1 MNWTEFLNIASK
13 LPLIDTENLFAGIA
27 NPAGIEVQISRW
39 KKAGKIIQ
47 LKRGIYLLA
56 EPYRKIEPY
65 EFYIAGVLSRPS
77 YVSLE
82 KALEYHNM
90 IPEAV
95 TTYTSITAK
104 RETRFVSEAGIF
116 EYRHINK
123 SLFWG
128 YNSVT
133 VNGQTAFIASCEK
146 AVLDYFYI
154 KKPDISLDY
163 IEGLRLQNVN
173 NINVK
178 KLFEYARRFNR
189 QKILYAAQLVKE
201 YITLTGTGEKTL

>member
-1 MNWTEFLNIASK
+1 MTAK
-13 LPLIDTENLFAGIA
+13 LPLIDTENLFAGIPD
-27 NPAGIEVQISRW
+27 PAGIEVQISRW

-47 LKRGIYLLA
+47 LKRGMYLLA

-82 KALEYHNM
+82 KALEYYSL

-104 RETRFVSEAGIF
+104 RETIFVSEAGIF

-133 VNGQTAFIASCEK
+133 VNNQTAFVASCEK

-163 IEGLRLQNVN
+163 LEELRLQNVN
-173 NINVK
+173 KINIK

-189 QKILYAAQLVKE
+189 QKTLIAAQLIKE
-201 YITLTGTGEKTL
+201 YIDLNRTGEKTL